1 MSAWRKIRTRWL
13 KALIA
18 YHRGKSEAYARPVIG
33 SWKRDGYNIWLR
45 AESLR
50 HAIKANE
57 LQEKLALAGKS
68 D

>member
-1 MSAWRKIRTRWL
+1 MNTWQKMRTRWL

-18 YHRGKSEAYARPVIG
+18 YHRRKAAAYSRPVIG

-45 AESLR
+45 AESMR
-50 HAIKANE
+50 HAIKASE
-57 LQEKLALAGKS
+57 LEEKLALAGKR